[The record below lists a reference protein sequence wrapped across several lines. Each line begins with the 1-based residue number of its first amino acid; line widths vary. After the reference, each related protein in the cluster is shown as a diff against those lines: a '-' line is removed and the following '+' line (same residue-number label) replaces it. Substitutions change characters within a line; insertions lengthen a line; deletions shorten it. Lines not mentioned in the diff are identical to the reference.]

1 MPGSASWVF
10 INVYGA
16 GFFIMGRAMDQNE
29 SDLLRGAIIEIELLK
44 VQVAALQELII
55 ALAIA
60 LTEKPGAT
68 LAETSDLM
76 EAVRLLT
83 RWRTNE
89 DVAGGMAYVIDTLKA
104 LSHSS
109 PLLSLASYALLVQ
122 QAGDSRLSAL
132 RTWLSQA
139 TPDELQ
145 QDLLQAFRRL
155 LDEFPDSE

>member
-1 MPGSASWVF
+1 
-10 INVYGA
+10 
-16 GFFIMGRAMDQNE
+16 MDQNE
-29 SDLLRGAIIEIELLK
+29 SDLLKTAMIDIELLK

-60 LTEKPGAT
+60 LTEKPEAT
-68 LAETSDLM
+68 LEETSDLM
-76 EAVRLLT
+76 EVVRLLT

-89 DVAGGMAYVIDTLKA
+89 DVAGGMNYVIDTLKA

-109 PLLSLASYALLVQ
+109 PLLALASYALLVQ

-132 RTWLSQA
+132 RTWLAQA

-155 LDEFPDSE
+155 LDEFHDSK